1 MNFGNKLSAD
11 FLLVEYLSNYK
22 FFTKASDKRKWSLS
36 CHNFSIFII
45 FIYISA
51 TELETTQ
58 QFGTRSGPAS
68 VQAEHCPQANTQWGI
83 YKRPCCHHH
92 SNCHHIPVANS
103 DGFVIG
109 NSSCVAVAVMKLL
122 VLWRHSDGCIRRR
135 WKLFKQWCFNGNNS
149 CSDRIEAVLSALE
162 LFWRTQLLFC
172 RCWSCSDGVRGVLMQ
187 GVGSCFGWV
196 SCCGVDSKVIS

>member
-36 CHNFSIFII
+36 CHNSSIFII

-103 DGFVIG
+103 DGYVIG
-109 NSSCVAVAVMKLL
+109 NSGCVAVAVMKLL
-122 VLWRHSDGCIRRR
+122 VLWRHSDGCYDDDESCLDSDVLTATIAVLIGL
-135 WKLFKQWCFNGNNS
+135 KLFCRHWS
-149 CSDRIEAVLSALE
+149 CSDGHNCCFVGVGAVLMAMEVFRCMALE
-162 LFWRTQLLFC
+162 LFWL
-172 RCWSCSDGVRGVLMQ
+172 S
-187 GVGSCFGWV
+187 
-196 SCCGVDSKVIS
+196 